1 MIAKK
6 PMQDLSKG
14 VRDDIDGEDN
24 EESYYRWLEE
34 NPNAGRSRDVNP
46 LKNYEDLGR
55 YYERLLNGNHI
66 KTHIFS

>member
-46 LKNYEDLGR
+46 LYNSRTNMLIFNK
-55 YYERLLNGNHI
+55 LLQ
-66 KTHIFS
+66 IFYS